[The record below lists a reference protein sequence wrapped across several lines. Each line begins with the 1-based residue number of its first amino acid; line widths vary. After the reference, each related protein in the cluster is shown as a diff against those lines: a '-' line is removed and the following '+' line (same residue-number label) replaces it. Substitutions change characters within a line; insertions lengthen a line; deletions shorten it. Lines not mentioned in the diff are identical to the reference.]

1 MKYLVTF
8 AAIFFA
14 AFVASADNSQ
24 APVVNYSQE
33 VSEDQL
39 NVEAG
44 LVEGID
50 EQVDAEDVDLL
61 NSETADDLEEWE
73 DIIYSETPLFVGL
86 YTLSGVFK
94 GESVDQVD
102 SGLYVQK
109 VVTNVG
115 SYSQLVLVKK

>member
-14 AFVASADNSQ
+14 AFLASADNSQ

>member
-14 AFVASADNSQ
+14 AFLASADNSQ

-33 VSEDQL
+33 VSEYQL

-44 LVEGID
+44 LWEGID